1 MVREKSARWPCSKD
15 CDHQCIGNEK
25 PHNHRA
31 VKLISPNKLAFLVP
45 WVSWPWDMQSR
56 SCYFIICQPIRIN
69 KYLIA
74 HSPGS
79 LPSTFWPF
87 FCISIT
93 GMYSTSKWPCR
104 TLQVRLFTVRYTFI
118 QNQISGG
125 SAVWCDVNMKNFE
138 QANFVSVFS
147 NMGLKRVI

>member
-74 HSPGS
+74 HPQA
-79 LPSTFWPF
+79 LFRPLFDLF
-87 FCISIT
+87 FE
-93 GMYSTSKWPCR
+93 YR
-104 TLQVRLFTVRYTFI
+104 LQVCTMIVQCIVLQSDLAVPFKCVCLQSDTVYIYSKPDIWWLSSLMR
-118 QNQISGG
+118 
-125 SAVWCDVNMKNFE
+125 C
-138 QANFVSVFS
+138 
-147 NMGLKRVI
+147 